1 MLVNLL
7 ELTQIIIALRY
18 FFEKIDLICGI
29 AWATYLVITKLS
41 TWKKKWHMAT
51 PKQKNIYF
59 KVQTR
64 YLFDNNFS
72 DNNIF
77 DTFHEP
83 REEISQYIDII
94 VWVYL
99 CNL

>member
-1 MLVNLL
+1 
-7 ELTQIIIALRY
+7 
-18 FFEKIDLICGI
+18 
-29 AWATYLVITKLS
+29 
-41 TWKKKWHMAT
+41 MAT